1 MKWNLKF
8 EVIYPEPVEKVWRAL
23 TDPQAIEQW
32 LMQNNFQPRVGH
44 RFQFRVESGPG
55 GWPGIVDGEIL
66 EADPPRRLV
75 YSWCGRSG
83 LDTVVAW
90 TLEAVDEGTR
100 VRLEHTG
107 FRGLRGWMIKRE
119 LAKGWGSKILTH
131 SIPMLLTYWSGEGP
145 VPDISEF
152 Q

>member
-8 EVIYPEPVEKVWRAL
+8 EVIYAEPPEKVWRAL

-44 RFQFRVESGPG
+44 RFQFRVEPKPEEDSR
-55 GWPGIVDGEIL
+55 IIDGEIL
-66 EADPPRRLV
+66 EAEPPRRLV
-75 YSWCGRSG
+75 YSWRGAPE

-90 TLEAVDEGTR
+90 TLQAAGEDTR

-107 FRGLRGWMIKRE
+107 FRGFLGWMMSRE
-119 LAKGWGSKILTH
+119 LGKGWRSILTH
-131 SIPMLLTYWSGEGP
+131 SIPMLLRYWSGEGP
-145 VPDISEF
+145 VPNISEL